1 MDGVCGVGG
10 EMVSVIGVS
19 VVGVV
24 GGDIFNFGGNLMS
37 VFGEDEVY
45 DGGV

>member
-19 VVGVV
+19 VV